1 MDPRQSGILDSGFQ
15 LLDSRSFWV
24 ELGFRIANVSGIPV
38 SYSCISVS
46 QGQEPGFQKQKFPG
60 FRNPYSLTLGEIHTS
75 NKQWNAIHLSNP
87 TDYIRSYVMVRV
99 TFFRQNENQ
108 ISAVISSRKSNLR
121 KNIHRISSDSPAG
134 ITNTNSWAPILF
146 KLHE

>member
-24 ELGFRIANVSGIPV
+24 ELGFCIANVSGIPD

-60 FRNPYSLTLGEIHTS
+60 FRNPYSLTLYEIHTS
-75 NKQWNAIHLSNP
+75 NKQWNAIHLSSP

-134 ITNTNSWAPILF
+134 ITNTNS
-146 KLHE
+146 

>member
-1 MDPRQSGILDSGFQ
+1 MYPRQSGILDSGFQ
-15 LLDSRSFWV
+15 LLDSRSFSV
-24 ELGFRIANVSGIPV
+24 KLGFRIANVSGIPD
-38 SYSCISVS
+38 SYGCISVS
-46 QGQEPGFQKQKFPG
+46 QGGEPGFQKQKFPG
-60 FRNPYSLTLGEIHTS
+60 FRNPYSLTLDEIHTS

-108 ISAVISSRKSNLR
+108 MFAVISSRKSNLT

-134 ITNTNSWAPILF
+134 ITNANSWAPILF